1 MPGVAPQNGFGM
13 PDGAW
18 LNGLAAGENCT
29 YQSGVAAAGST
40 QADSTQ
46 LQPGFA
52 LIEVDTV
59 ASGTGVAL
67 PPAIQG
73 TEISIYNNGANTL
86 TVYPSI
92 VNNGATGAQD
102 KINNGTSLSGGI
114 ATHAS
119 ALFFCAKN
127 GVWAAK

>member
-13 PDGAW
+13 QDGTW

-40 QADSTQ
+40 QAGSTQ
-46 LQPGFA
+46 LQPGYA
-52 LIEVDTV
+52 LVEVDTV
-59 ASGTGVAL
+59 ASSTGVAL

-92 VNNGATGAQD
+92 ANNGATGAQD
-102 KINNGTSLSGGI
+102 TINNGSSLSGGI

-127 GVWAAK
+127 GAWAAK